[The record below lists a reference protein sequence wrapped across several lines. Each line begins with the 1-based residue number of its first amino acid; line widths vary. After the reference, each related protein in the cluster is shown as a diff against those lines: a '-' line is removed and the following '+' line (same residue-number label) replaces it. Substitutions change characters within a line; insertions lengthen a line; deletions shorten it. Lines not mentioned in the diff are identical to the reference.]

1 MTPFGKKEIIM
12 YLYTQDKRS
21 SQSEATIGRALWF
34 SEKCVGICK
43 SSRFQS
49 VTYFFLIQG

>member
-12 YLYTQDKRS
+12 YLCTQDERS
-21 SQSEATIGRALWF
+21 SQSEATIGRALWL

-43 SSRFQS
+43 SSRF
-49 VTYFFLIQG
+49 